1 MKPCSRNRK
10 LLAWLALDEL
20 DARRAGELRAH
31 IQTCEGCH
39 RYLEEISTVTQRL
52 ATAET
57 APDIQAS
64 ESFHQR
70 LVTRLRAEQPASLWE
85 TVAALLAAARLHW
98 RMALPVLGAA
108 ALVIATLSILVRQP
122 AVSPPAPIRVQ
133 AVSPPALKSDLAPT
147 IANYQRVA
155 NRSLD
160 ELDDL
165 LTRQGNRNPSPA
177 PIYTASIF
185 ASANAAD

>member
-1 MKPCSRNRK
+1 MKPCSKNRK

-31 IQTCEGCH
+31 IQTCDGCR
-39 RYLEEISTVTQRL
+39 RYLEEISTVTERL
-52 ATAET
+52 AAAEVR
-57 APDIQAS
+57 PNIQAS

-70 LVTRLRAEQPASLWE
+70 LAGRLEQPASLWE
-85 TVAALLAAARLHW
+85 CLIAQFAATRLNW
-98 RMALPVLGAA
+98 RVALPTLGIA

-122 AVSPPAPIRVQ
+122 AVSPPAPIGVQ
-133 AVSPPALKSDLAPT
+133 AVLPPAPKGDLSPT
-147 IANYQRVA
+147 IANYQQVA

-165 LTRQGNRNPSPA
+165 LTRQANRNPPPA
-177 PIYTASIF
+177 PIYTASMF
-185 ASANAAD
+185 ALASASD

>member
-10 LLAWLALDEL
+10 PLAWLALGEL
-20 DARRAGELRAH
+20 DARRAGALRAH
-31 IQTCEGCH
+31 IQTCAGC
-39 RYLEEISTVTQRL
+39 RCYLEEISTVTERL
-52 ATAET
+52 TAAEMT
-57 APDIQAS
+57 PDIQAS

-70 LVTRLRAEQPASLWE
+70 LAGRLRAEPAGSLWQ
-85 TVAALLAAARLHW
+85 TLAAPLAAARLNW
-98 RMALPVLGAA
+98 RVALPVLGAA
-108 ALVIATLSILVRQP
+108 ALVIVTLSIVVRQP
-122 AVSPPAPIRVQ
+122 GVSPPAPVRIQ
-133 AVSPPALKSDLAPT
+133 AVSPPPPDSDLPPT

-177 PIYTASIF
+177 PIYTASMF
-185 ASANAAD
+185 ALANAAD

>member
-1 MKPCSRNRK
+1 MKPCSKNQK

-31 IQTCEGCH
+31 IKTCDGC
-39 RYLEEISTVTQRL
+39 RGYLGEISGVTERL
-52 ATAET
+52 AAAEPLPT
-57 APDIQAS
+57 IGAS

-70 LVTRLRAEQPASLWE
+70 LVSRLEPPASLWSRMIGQ
-85 TVAALLAAARLHW
+85 VSAMRLVW
-98 RMALPVLGAA
+98 RVALPALGAV
-108 ALVIATLSILVRQP
+108 ALVIATLSILLRQS
-122 AVSPPAPIRVQ
+122 VVTPPAPTRIQ
-133 AVSPPALKSDLAPT
+133 AVLPPASKGDLAPT
-147 IANYQRVA
+147 IANYQSAA

-165 LTRQGNRNPSPA
+165 LTRQANRNPAPA

-185 ASANAAD
+185 ALVNATD

>member
-1 MKPCSRNRK
+1 MKPCSKNRK

-20 DARRAGELRAH
+20 DTRRAGELRAH
-31 IQTCEGCH
+31 LQTCDGCR
-39 RYLEEISTVTQRL
+39 RYLEEISTVTQQL

-57 APDIQAS
+57 TPGIQAS

-85 TVAALLAAARLHW
+85 TVAGLLAAARLNW
-98 RMALPVLGAA
+98 RVALPVLGAA
-108 ALVIATLSILVRQP
+108 AVVIATLSILVRQP
-122 AVSPPAPIRVQ
+122 AVSPPAPISVQ
-133 AVSPPALKSDLAPT
+133 AVLPPAWKSDLAPT

-165 LTRQGNRNPSPA
+165 LTRQANRKPPPA
-177 PIYTASIF
+177 PIYTASMF
-185 ASANAAD
+185 ALANAAD